1 MFRRFWLLAGALVV
15 LLAALA
21 PAHAADQRVFYTG
34 LQTCYTTGSTIP
46 NFTLTAEVA
55 TTDDYRLTHTVEQS
69 GRLPRAPEIVYE
81 GPIAARSPRTVTIT
95 GGSATVP
102 GSYTLIG
109 RLYLVSS
116 GVLLAQVQASV
127 LIADTC
133 VVPTPAN
140 PYPAPSDEA
149 AAPADVRWSQ
159 AATPSRGAAVGSLLT
174 VSVRASNLGR
184 GAGRSDAILSY
195 DPAVLQLLDA
205 QPQRRG
211 DWIRARDDRRGT
223 LTISVGTLRPRDA
236 AIVPVRFLVTGSASN
251 TVLRLA
257 RDDGRDLGNPLFLT
271 LGATIDG
278 PLELQAAG
286 NATTIRLAGRGFKPG
301 ETLSVWGNRGDGS
314 TVALGGGF
322 AGDDRDGTLALSLPN
337 PAADLTSIV
346 VHGRISGVTGLLDL
360 RGLASSRSRS
370 PRR

>member
-15 LLAALA
+15 MLAVLA

-34 LQTCYTTGSTIP
+34 LQPCYTTGSQIP

-69 GRLPRAPEIVYE
+69 GATETVYE
-81 GPIAARSPRTVTIT
+81 GPIAAGSPRTMTIT
-95 GGSATVP
+95 GGNATVP
-102 GSYTLIG
+102 GSYTLTG

-116 GVLLAQVQASV
+116 GVLLAQVQAAV
-127 LIADTC
+127 LIADSC

-140 PYPAPSDEA
+140 PYPAPSPSNEA
-149 AAPADVRWSQ
+149 VAAPADVRWSQ
-159 AATPSRGAAVGSLLT
+159 AATPSRGVAVGSLLT
-174 VSVRASNLGR
+174 VRVRASNLGR

-236 AIVPVRFLVTGSASN
+236 ALVPLRFLVTGSASN

-257 RDDGRDLGNPLFLT
+257 RDDGRDLGNPLFLV
-271 LGATIDG
+271 LGAQIDG
-278 PLELQAAG
+278 PLELQAAS
-286 NATTIRLAGRGFKPG
+286 NVTTIRLAGRGFKPG
-301 ETLSVWGNRGDGS
+301 ETLSVWGNRGNGS
-314 TVALGGGF
+314 TVALTGGF
-322 AGDDRDGTLALSLPN
+322 AGNDRDGTLALRLPT
-337 PAADLTSIV
+337 PAAEITSIV
-346 VHGRISGVTGLLDL
+346 VHGQISGVTGLLDL
-360 RGLASSRSRS
+360 RGLSSNRSRS
-370 PRR
+370 SRR